1 MEALQL
7 LLDMLF
13 PINEFSPMQTGDG
26 EATPCPLGGRTPGS
40 LLVSERVQICGR
52 VVALFGEARLS
63 DSFHLDFIFISFDYV
78 SSRSLKSFQPI
89 IITFRALSFFG

>member
-13 PINEFSPMQTGDG
+13 PINEFSPMQAGDG
-26 EATPCPLGGRTPGS
+26 EATPCPLWGRTPGS
-40 LLVSERVQICGR
+40 LLVSERVQISGG
-52 VVALFGEARLS
+52 VVGLFGEIRLC

-78 SSRSLKSFQPI
+78 SGRTLISFSRS
-89 IITFRALSFFG
+89 